1 MSVTRILETVAGLAR
16 PLTERDLRGLSEL
29 RLIDRRDFLETWAKL
44 PGERRL
50 SLAREMVELTE
61 EHVELDLSAVWTW
74 LLEDGDAAVRVCAI
88 EGLWE
93 NTEVRTM
100 RRMLAMM
107 RNDHNEQVRA
117 AAAVG
122 LSRFAYLASL
132 EELDEGVELLE
143 RELAAIALDMNQP
156 QEVRRR
162 ALESAGYFIDNQAV
176 QSQIERDFATDDQL
190 LRESAVVAMGHT
202 ALPHWLPQIG
212 SALTSDSPAL
222 RYEACRAAGELA
234 DGARTL
240 LVKLAPLLTDRD
252 TEIALAA
259 IWAMGQIG
267 GGAAERALQQV
278 KSSENE
284 ARSQAA
290 IEALEELRLGES
302 ML

>member
-1 MSVTRILETVAGLAR
+1 MAITQILQTIGGLTR

-50 SLAREMVELTE
+50 ALAREMVELTE
-61 EHVELDLSAVWTW
+61 EHVELDLSAAWTW
-74 LLEDGDAAVRVCAI
+74 LLDDLDPAVRVCAI

-93 NTEVRTM
+93 NTETRTM
-100 RRMLAMM
+100 RRFLAMM
-107 RNDHNEQVRA
+107 RGDHNEQVRA

-122 LSRFAYLASL
+122 LNRFAYMASL
-132 EELDEGVELLE
+132 DELDEGAELLE
-143 RELAAIALDMNQP
+143 RELTTIALDMQQP

-162 ALESAGYFIDNQAV
+162 ALESAGYFIENDAV
-176 QSQIERDFATDDQL
+176 QAQIERDFASDDQL
-190 LRESAVVAMGHT
+190 LRESALVAMGHSI
-202 ALPHWLPQIG
+202 LPRWLPQIN
-212 SALTSDSPAL
+212 SALTSDSPAI
-222 RYEACRAAGELA
+222 RYEACRAAGEFAEGGRSLLA
-234 DGARTL
+234 
-240 LVKLAPLLTDRD
+240 KLAPLLTDRD

-259 IWAMGQIG
+259 IWAVGQIG

-278 KSSENE
+278 KSSEDE

-290 IEALEELRLGES
+290 TEALEELRLGES